1 MKNEKRNAIAIVD
14 YNMGNLGSVMNAFAK
29 VGSSSEL
36 VSDPDRLEQYDRI
49 VLPGVGA
56 FPDAMKAL
64 TSTGMDEAIRQ
75 FARSGRPLMGTCL
88 GMQLLFEESE
98 EFGTTQGLRLIPG
111 KVVAFDESK
120 FDHPLKV
127 PHMGWNEM
135 FRGLTSNDLS
145 RSDESFAGLTPA
157 KPNDVSRSGES
168 FEGMTPSELFD
179 GLPDAFY
186 LYFVHSYHAVCD
198 DRYAIGKTYYGY
210 AFVSAVQ
217 NGNIYGIQPHPEKSH
232 NNGLK
237 IIENFTKL

>member
-1 MKNEKRNAIAIVD
+1 MKHNNQTIIGIVD

-29 VGSSSEL
+29 VGVSSEL
-36 VSDPDRLEQYDRI
+36 VSDPYKLEQYDRI

-64 TSTGMDEAIRQ
+64 KSTGMDEAITQ

-98 EFGTTQGLRLIPG
+98 EFGTTQGLGLIPG
-111 KVVAFDESK
+111 KVVSFDESK

-127 PHMGWNEM
+127 PHMGWNEL
-135 FRGLTSNDLS
+135 FVQK
-145 RSDESFAGLTPA
+145 ETP
-157 KPNDVSRSGES
+157 
-168 FEGMTPSELFD
+168 LFD
-179 GLPDAFY
+179 GLKEDFY
-186 LYFVHSYHAVCD
+186 LYFVHSYHAQTD
-198 DRYAIGKTYYGY
+198 NRYAIGKTHYGY
-210 AFVSAVQ
+210 EFVSAVQ